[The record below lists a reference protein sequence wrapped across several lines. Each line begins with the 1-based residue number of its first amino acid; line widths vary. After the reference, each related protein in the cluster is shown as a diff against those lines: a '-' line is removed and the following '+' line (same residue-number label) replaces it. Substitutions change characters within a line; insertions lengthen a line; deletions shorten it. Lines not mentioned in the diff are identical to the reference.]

1 MNYTNLPYPIFL
13 TISPTI
19 CQIKSLSLHFF
30 SFQKVSFLSFIKQ
43 INFCGT
49 GLITMTFQAKLHSHY
64 VFQSHIVWLRNF
76 PKCCSIS
83 ALCNLF

>member
-30 SFQKVSFLSFIKQ
+30 SFQKVSFLSFTKQ
-43 INFCGT
+43 TFVVQ
-49 GLITMTFQAKLHSHY
+49 TMLFHAKLLSHY
-64 VFQSHIVWLRNF
+64 VFQSHTVMKVSNMLLQFCTMQFVLR
-76 PKCCSIS
+76 
-83 ALCNLF
+83 